1 MKTIPCTALVEF
13 TVFVEGFGQVVG
25 APESSLDEARKP
37 AIPEHALDRF
47 IEGGM
52 VKAPKGW
59 AKANSAVK
67 AAIADAIAD
76 GAVDGVGDTS
86 APADDTAGDQA
97 PV

>member
-47 IEGGM
+47 IEGGL

-59 AKANSAVK
+59 AKAEEA
-67 AAIADAIAD
+67 
-76 GAVDGVGDTS
+76 
-86 APADDTAGDQA
+86 APADDPAPAADAADDQA
-97 PV
+97 PA

>member
-47 IEGGM
+47 IEGGL

-59 AKANSAVK
+59 AKAKV
-67 AAIADAIAD
+67 ADA
-76 GAVDGVGDTS
+76 
-86 APADDTAGDQA
+86 APADDAAPAADAAQADDAAADQA
-97 PV
+97 PA